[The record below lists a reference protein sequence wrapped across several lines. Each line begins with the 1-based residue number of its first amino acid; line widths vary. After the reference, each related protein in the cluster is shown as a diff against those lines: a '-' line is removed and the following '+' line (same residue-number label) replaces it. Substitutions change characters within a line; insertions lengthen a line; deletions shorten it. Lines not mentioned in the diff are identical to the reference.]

1 MSHGIQEEYGRG
13 FAGFGPTEEEQLEEE
28 MASCHRARARAE
40 KALAAERA
48 ASAERE
54 EAVRELVKAV
64 HAFGPCEFDPI
75 DAALARL
82 AAAWPAVV
90 DGGEGG

>member
-1 MSHGIQEEYGRG
+1 MKPDALIEKAMAEWRRLLEWRQEPKPSVNVYNSTWETVHY
-13 FAGFGPTEEEQLEEE
+13 
-28 MASCHRARARAE
+28 
-40 KALAAERA
+40 ALAAERA